1 MAKAA
6 KTTTGFPLFD
16 AYGAGVPYYI
26 DDPFE
31 SVAFRS
37 DGGRATFKKFYGQP
51 EHPIPYTDAMY
62 KEAILSGKKITK
74 EEYDKL

>member
-1 MAKAA
+1 MTEMAKAE
-6 KTTTGFPLFD
+6 TGFPLFD

-31 SVAFRS
+31 GVAFRC
-37 DGGRATFKKFYGQP
+37 DGGRETYKKFYG
-51 EHPIPYTDAMY
+51 EKEYPISYTDAMY